1 MTELLAMIGCDNES
15 LAASLRQQLV
25 EMGIRVDARHV
36 VPLRE
41 LSAISVLESPSM
53 LFAVLNGD
61 LTDSVTLLRELSM
74 TSSAYL
80 VAIGP
85 SDDPKILVR
94 AMQSGVQDYI
104 DVLQLENGLNAT
116 VGRYRARRQGA
127 VQEASGGAIWGVVSA
142 SGGAGC
148 TSLALNL
155 ATLLA
160 QRQAEG
166 LVLDFE
172 SVCDISLYLGVQPLH
187 TLDDLLE
194 SWSKL
199 DDNLYGQILAPTK
212 RGFSLLQGGGQSAQL
227 CLGITD
233 AMVRR
238 ILSFARLR
246 HPWIVLDIGRIDHS
260 AMLEAAMRCSRL
272 VLVTRRE
279 FVALTKA
286 KGLLD
291 RFAAMGMKGQQI
303 VVIANQDGE
312 PGQLSVRE
320 SEDLLGR
327 KIDLRLPYASRPHLT
342 AMHGGAPLVTSQ
354 PWSIWAWRL
363 SSWLKKDQTRS
374 AVKG

>member
-1 MTELLAMIGCDNES
+1 MSEPLAMIGCDDDS
-15 LAASLRQQLV
+15 LSATLRQQLV
-25 EMGIRVDARHV
+25 DKGIRVDARHV
-36 VPLRE
+36 VPLSE
-41 LSAISVLESPSM
+41 LAATAVLESPAL
-53 LFAVLNGD
+53 LFAVLGGD
-61 LTDSVTLLRELSM
+61 LAGSVQMLRELSM
-74 TSSAYL
+74 TSPAYL

-85 SDDPKILVR
+85 SDDAKSVVR

-104 DVLQLENGLNAT
+104 DVLQLENGLNDT
-116 VGRYRARRQGA
+116 VGRFRARRQGA
-127 VQEASGGAIWGVVSA
+127 VQEASGGAIWGVISA

-148 TSLALNL
+148 TSIALNL

-160 QRQAEG
+160 KWQANG

-172 SVCDISLYLGVQPLH
+172 SVCDISLYLGIQPRH
-187 TLDDLLE
+187 TLDDLLA

-199 DDNLYGQILAPTK
+199 DDNLYGRILAPTQ
-212 RGFSLLQGGGQSAQL
+212 RGFSLLQGGSQAANL
-227 CLGITD
+227 CFGITD

-238 ILSFARLR
+238 VLSFARLR
-246 HPWIVLDIGRIDHS
+246 HPWIVIDLGKIGHTALR
-260 AMLEAAMRCSRL
+260 EAAMRCSRL

-291 RFAAMGMKGQQI
+291 QLDSLGVKSHQI
-303 VVIANQDGE
+303 VVFANQDGE

-320 SEDLLGR
+320 SEELLGR

-342 AMHGGAPLVTSQ
+342 AMHGGVPLVTSQ

-363 SSWLKKDQTRS
+363 ISWLKKEVSRS
-374 AVKG
+374 LART